1 MSQLVCRSFAPEQF
15 GVCVESLKFRQ
26 DVVVWVRSAKEFD
39 FASKV
44 CGLKTMA
51 PAELNLEV
59 DFRLISSS
67 DLGGEEG
74 GGGPRVVW
82 FEFDSLA
89 QAQTN
94 PALLS
99 LLSPNQQ
106 SNTFALV
113 RLARNVPSPLE
124 ACQFFAA
131 FPQANNNLALFNS
144 TLPNNSPFQ
153 VLDIVYTLPVEFEI
167 GKLLQ
172 TRKKRIAILEAS
184 TGGLVA
190 GKLLSVPGAS
200 SFFIS
205 GAVVYTARGAKRI
218 LPESVL
224 NASALMDR
232 ERNYANKEN
241 YLASKHEYCQQV
253 ATLML
258 MEMKADLMLVE
269 SGTVGP
275 DFRVPGVD
283 QAFTVVGVAGKGG
296 FYFARE
302 IVLDNGSRDRS
313 ANMHRFVEFALDTL
327 KLALEA
333 QNKAQL

>member
-1 MSQLVCRSFAPEQF
+1 MQCRSFPRERF
-15 GVCVESLKFRQ
+15 EVCVESLKFRQ
-26 DVVVWVRSAKEFD
+26 DVVVWVRSASEFD
-39 FASKV
+39 FASRA
-44 CGLKTMA
+44 CGLKTLA
-51 PAELNLEV
+51 PAELDLAA
-59 DFRLISSS
+59 DFRLVGRAE
-67 DLGGEEG
+67 LAQEG
-74 GGGPRVVW
+74 GGGDARSVVW

-89 QAQTN
+89 QAQSD

-99 LLSPNQQ
+99 LLRLPANNS
-106 SNTFALV
+106 AVGLV
-113 RLARNVPSPLE
+113 RLGRDVPSPLE

-131 FPQANNNLALFNS
+131 FPQADNNLVLFNS
-144 TLPNNSPFQ
+144 TLPNNRPFQ
-153 VLDIVYTLPVEFEI
+153 VLDTPYAPPAEFDI

-172 TRKKRIAILEAS
+172 ARKKRIAILEAS

-224 NASALMDR
+224 AASAMMDR
-232 ERNYANKEN
+232 ERNYANKAN
-241 YLASKHEYCQQV
+241 YLASKHEYCRQV
-253 ATLML
+253 AGLML
-258 MEMKADLMLVE
+258 VEMKADLMLVE

-302 IVLDNGSRDRS
+302 IVLDNASRDRG
-313 ANMHRFVEFALDTL
+313 ANMHRFVDFALDTL

-333 QNKAQL
+333 QLQAQL